1 MAVARDVESTP
12 SYTPGVGV
20 YTLPGDQD
28 CWIIVTETGYAYS
41 VLRYPAERWRA
52 WLRRRRWYGDARV
65 LCPLDAQAAL
75 GILSSLATATRP
87 ARAESP
93 GLLAAGS
100 GA

>member
-28 CWIIVTETGYAYS
+28 CWIIVTEAGYTYS

-52 WLRRRRWYGDARV
+52 WLRRRPWYGDPRV
-65 LCPLDAQAAL
+65 LCPLDAQATL
-75 GILSSLATATRP
+75 GVLSSLATATQP
-87 ARAESP
+87 SQAEPP
-93 GLLAAGS
+93 GLLAAGP